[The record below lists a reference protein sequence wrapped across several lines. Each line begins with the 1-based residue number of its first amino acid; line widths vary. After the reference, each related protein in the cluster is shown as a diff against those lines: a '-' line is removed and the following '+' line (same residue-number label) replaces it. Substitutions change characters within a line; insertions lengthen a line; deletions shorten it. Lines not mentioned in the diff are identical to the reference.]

1 MSLKSNIFNAL
12 VDTEKTELY
21 GIMGTGTSH
30 EFYPIRYVSSLIV
43 LHMDEK
49 EEIEQ
54 VSDDPRLVQLI
65 ELYARICAEFMQSD
79 PAIEKSILSLTK
91 NL

>member
-43 LHMDEK
+43 LHMDGH
-49 EEIEQ
+49 EIEQ
-54 VSDDPRLVQLI
+54 VGDDPRLVQLI
-65 ELYARICAEFMQSD
+65 ELYARICAEFVQSD

>member
-43 LHMDEK
+43 LHMDEH
-49 EEIEQ
+49 EVEQ
-54 VSDDPRLVQLI
+54 VGDDPRLVQLI
-65 ELYARICAEFMQSD
+65 ELYASICAEFTQSD
-79 PAIEKSILSLTK
+79 PAIEKSNLSLTK